1 MTEKMTL
8 GQIIFSSGM
17 GRLLIGYALVLAG
30 AHVLIAVTDIPPRWP
45 LWFAI
50 ALGLLPLMRQA
61 WSAILAGN
69 PFSIELLMIIAA
81 AGGIFVGAENEAA
94 TVILLFLIGGMLENV
109 AARRA
114 QLGIQRLVD
123 LVPQEAIKET
133 ETGRETV
140 KVETLAVGDV
150 VWVGAGQRVP
160 TDGEVISGVSSVDE
174 SPLTGESLPVNKQVK
189 DTVYA
194 GSINGDG
201 TLRLRVNRDAS
212 DNAIARVA
220 RLVKEARNR
229 RAPVQR
235 FINKFAKHYT
245 PMIVSIAVLTA
256 IVPPLTFGGDW
267 NEWIY
272 RASALLLIGCPC
284 ALVIST
290 PASLA
295 SALSAG
301 AGRGLL
307 LKGGDVLEGLA
318 NVDTVAL
325 DKTGTLTEG
334 RPQVVEVI
342 PAEGRDIRDLL
353 GLAAGV
359 SQASRHPVSSAVLS
373 YAEAQGVAAAPVTD
387 IKALP
392 GRGVQGMYKDR
403 LLEFGAVKKGTPA
416 NGELYGAGRIV
427 SEVRYD
433 GESLGFVCLQDTL
446 RADAENGIAALRQL
460 GVQPVMLTGDSQ
472 ANADRIAEIIGIEA
486 HAELLPEDKMAHVQK
501 LQASGARVVKVG
513 DGINDAPA
521 LAEAAVGV
529 AFGGGT
535 DVALET
541 ADAAS
546 LRNRVTDVAEMI
558 WLSRSTMHN
567 IRQNITIAL
576 GLKGVFL
583 VTTLLGLTGLW
594 PAILADTGATV
605 LVTGNALRLLRHK
618 PLQKG
623 ES

>member
-1 MTEKMTL
+1 
-8 GQIIFSSGM
+8 
-17 GRLLIGYALVLAG
+17 
-30 AHVLIAVTDIPPRWP
+30 
-45 LWFAI
+45 
-50 ALGLLPLMRQA
+50 MRQA

-94 TVILLFLIGGMLENV
+94 TVILLFLIGGMLESV

-160 TDGEVISGVSSVDE
+160 TDGEVISGASSVDE

-235 FINKFAKHYT
+235 FINKFAKYYT

-342 PAEGRDIRDLL
+342 PAEGQDIRDLL

-403 LLEFGAVKKGTPA
+403 LLEFGAVQKGTTVS
-416 NGELYGAGRIV
+416 GQLYGAGRIV

-433 GESLGFVCLQDTL
+433 GESLGFICLQDTL

-460 GVQPVMLTGDSQ
+460 GMQPVMLTGDSQ

-521 LAEAAVGV
+521 LAEAAVGI

-558 WLSRSTMHN
+558 WLSRSTMYN

-623 ES
+623 EP